1 MVPRA
6 NVVARTA
13 FAQARTTSTT
23 AQALTS
29 SSAQSGLA
37 FGALISGLLAGAIG
51 GAFFGI
57 IGGIVG
63 SLVFGLFGGILGMSA
78 ASICCAAKDLNG
90 SIIRVK
96 KVRVRSHYTLILHAL
111 PSPSHIDT
119 HVHTP
124 SPHAQSRRPR
134 PSSEAMMNKTNV
146 PKADLKKR
154 DSSED
159 EEAAGPPEAKIYPE
173 EIYTEPAYPVM
184 ANA

>member
-37 FGALISGLLAGAIG
+37 FGALTSGLLAGAIG

-124 SPHAQSRRPR
+124 SPRAESSSPAVVGGDDEQDKCAEGRLQEAGLIRGRRSCWAARGQNLPR
-134 PSSEAMMNKTNV
+134 G
-146 PKADLKKR
+146 DLH
-154 DSSED
+154 
-159 EEAAGPPEAKIYPE
+159 
-173 EIYTEPAYPVM
+173 
-184 ANA
+184 